1 MLVLANEYLCPSQIT
16 KPNLSKWIVECIA
29 KCAEWEAKLATKEK
43 DGSSKKSR
51 EIITPSLSAPRL
63 SVAGAAAP
71 RAECFLDNKHLSV
84 LYPSIFSELLSLPR
98 SLAP

>member
-1 MLVLANEYLCPSQIT
+1 MLTNEYLFPSQIT
-16 KPNLSKWIVECIA
+16 KPNLSKWMVECIA
-29 KCAEWEAKLATKEK
+29 GCVEWEEKLATKEK

-71 RAECFLDNKHLSV
+71 TAECF
-84 LYPSIFSELLSLPR
+84 FG
-98 SLAP
+98 